1 MPFHDNRPMIR
12 SGKKHKSAAG
22 RDRTARP
29 WIFASIAM
37 TLVLVG
43 LLVWHLV
50 YSFNLLTSLKEREF
64 VMERCSWQLLL
75 HAETMKMAALIG
87 ASSGDLNWET
97 TYRET
102 RPELNALLEKIPELT
117 PSSKVDRLTNEIR
130 QHLVVTHNLE
140 KQAFDLVSRG
150 RKKEAFNLLSGWP
163 YTKNQLAFSDKTQEL
178 VDLIHTRLERKT
190 SFNLTRA
197 ALLIALI
204 CLGVL
209 VFSWTIALKMWRAE
223 SREKQAAEQALRR
236 SENYYRAI
244 FETSGS
250 AMLIIE
256 ADTTISRV
264 NSNFEKLSGYCRQ
277 ALEGRKSW
285 PEFVH
290 CDDVTWMKEIHDLR
304 RKNPDAATR
313 QYECR
318 FIDRGG
324 RMYNLLVA
332 IDMIAETS
340 RSIASC
346 IDITGRKQEEK
357 QREKL
362 QARLLQSRKME
373 SVGRLAGG
381 VAHDFNN
388 MLAIINGYAEMTI
401 DMLDPETLPYANIRE
416 IYNAGKRSEDIVRQL
431 LAFAR
436 KQTIAPVEM
445 DLNEAVSGLLK
456 MLQRLIGENIE
467 LVWRPGDNLWPV
479 RIDPSQ
485 LTQIMANL
493 AINARDAIADVGQLT
508 IETKN
513 VVVDEDNGK
522 EKEGPA
528 AGQYVM
534 LAVTDN
540 GCGMEK
546 EVQDNLFEPFF
557 TTKETGEG
565 TGLGLSTIYGIV
577 RQHNGLINVTSQPG
591 RGTTFTICLPRCKDP
606 QTGPETPV
614 QCEASLPAGS
624 ETILMVEDEA
634 AILQVGREMLESL
647 GYKVLTAEKPEE
659 ALALFREYEGTIDLL
674 ITDVIMP
681 EMNGRDLATSL
692 SACSAGL
699 RVLFM
704 SGYTADV
711 IAVHGVPDQG
721 VQFMQKPF
729 SIQDLALKVRGAL
742 GQQNPRDSH

>member
-1 MPFHDNRPMIR
+1 MPFHDNPPMIR
-12 SGKKHKSAAG
+12 NGKKHESATG
-22 RDRTARP
+22 RERSARP

-50 YSFNLLTSLKEREF
+50 YSYNLLASLKEREF

-75 HAETMKMAALIG
+75 HAETMKMSALIG

-102 RPELNALLEKIPELT
+102 RPELKALLEKIPDLT
-117 PSSKVDRLTNEIR
+117 GSSEVDRLINEIR
-130 QHLVVTHNLE
+130 QHLAVTNKVE
-140 KQAFDLVSRG
+140 EQAFDLVGRG
-150 RKKEAFNLLSGWP
+150 RKKEAFNLLGGWL
-163 YTKNQLAFSDKTQEL
+163 YTKNQLAFSDKTRNL
-178 VDLIHTRLERKT
+178 VKLIHARLERKT
-190 SFNLTRA
+190 SFGLTRA

-209 VFSWTIALKMWRAE
+209 VFSWTFALKMWRAE
-223 SREKQAAEQALRR
+223 SREKQVAEQALRR

-256 ADTTISRV
+256 EDTTISRV
-264 NSNFEKLSGYCRQ
+264 NSNFEKLSGYRRP
-277 ALEGRKSW
+277 ALEGKKTW
-285 PEFVH
+285 PEFIH
-290 CDDVTWMKEIHDLR
+290 TDDVAWMKEKHDLR
-304 RKNPDAATR
+304 RKNPDAAPG

-318 FIDRGG
+318 FIDRRG
-324 RMYNLLVA
+324 RIYNLLVA

-346 IDITGRKQEEK
+346 IDITGRKQEEEK
-357 QREKL
+357 REKL

-401 DMLDPETLPYANIRE
+401 DMLDPEAPPYANIRE

-436 KQTIAPVEM
+436 KQTISPVEM

-467 LVWRPGDNLWPV
+467 LAWHPGDNLWPV

-485 LTQIMANL
+485 LNQIMANL
-493 AINARDAIADVGQLT
+493 AVNARDAIADVGQLT

-513 VVVDEDNGK
+513 IVLDEGGCK
-522 EKEGPA
+522 AQEGLA
-528 AGQYVM
+528 SGQYVM

-540 GCGMEK
+540 GCGMEN

-577 RQHNGLINVTSQPG
+577 RQHNGFINVASQPG
-591 RGTTFTICLPRCKDP
+591 RGTTFTIYLPRCKDP
-606 QTGPETPV
+606 QSCPKMPV
-614 QCEASLPAGS
+614 QSGAPLPAGS

-647 GYKVLTAEKPEE
+647 GYKVLTAAAPEA
-659 ALALFREYEGTIDLL
+659 ALQLFREYEGTIDLL

-681 EMNGRDLATSL
+681 EMNGRDLAEKLT
-692 SACSAGL
+692 AGSFRL

-729 SIQDLALKVRGAL
+729 SIQELAAKVRGAIDQTVEPCL
-742 GQQNPRDSH
+742 